1 MKILIDNGHGIQT
14 KGKRSPDGKLL
25 EYVYKREIAKRIVAD
40 LIDRGYDAELLDHS
54 QICLRF
60 YSSHLLN
67 GDADY
72 FDADYA
78 NEHFLSRYV
87 NYVFPAASSKSEG
100 YSDVLRKIF
109 NQTET
114 ISLLHETILNPER
127 QMISRSG
134 DVYLSSQFG
143 LIDAVLDE
151 KLGFKPKR
159 DEGELFIL
167 RKE

>member
-1 MKILIDNGHGIQT
+1 M
-14 KGKRSPDGKLL
+14 
-25 EYVYKREIAKRIVAD
+25 
-40 LIDRGYDAELLDHS
+40 
-54 QICLRF
+54 
-60 YSSHLLN
+60 
-67 GDADY
+67 
-72 FDADYA
+72 
-78 NEHFLSRYV
+78 

-100 YSDVLRKIF
+100 YSDDLRKVF